1 MPILLANPPHT
12 DTFGYSMPPP
22 GLMRLGGWLRDAGIA
37 VELEDLAFRLAH
49 GEVPAGDELGLAC
62 AEFLLERMDRDRG
75 PWVLG
80 LSTMGATLPV
90 SLVIARIVREHCPG
104 VPILFGGPGTTGC
117 DELILRGFPAVD
129 AVVRGEGEVTLAQLM
144 ANWERQTTQGDPP
157 SPAAFFQQLCAETS
171 DEAPLLG
178 VTWRSPDGQIR
189 VSGNRPVIE
198 DLEQLSAP
206 AWDLLPPISAYKRIT
221 GAADG
226 LVPID
231 SGRGCAFDCSF
242 CTIGRFW
249 SRRSRPLPPAR
260 LAAEIEAALAM
271 PGAKSAYLC
280 HDIFGAD
287 RKSAMAFCREME
299 GRGHTWEVRARIDH
313 LDDELIGAMA
323 SAGCYR
329 VLLGIESA
337 AESVRLEAG
346 KPLRGAPSRAQ
357 ILHSIQALS
366 SAGVTPILS
375 IILGLPGESDSD
387 LRDTLDFA
395 AEASLAGA
403 AQLSFHL
410 VNPQP
415 GCELGELYSANS
427 RPVEGI
433 APDMALGAGLTQ
445 PERDLI
451 EARPDLFSSWSLLTG
466 LEGGVEKLKHL
477 HQLAKFLP
485 AVLMRYPRTFAG
497 LKGLLDLDTH
507 DLALL
512 ALEATCSFEG
522 MARRLNNPLVDDLL
536 LWEMTR
542 LRVGA
547 RGRVTAGVE
556 LPNGAPLRVLVD
568 TIKVRHD
575 LGAIDALLAAG
586 EEFPEPSNSPIYF
599 AVGSEETSGDGG
611 SSLRTHRIT
620 ADLAELLQIL
630 RDGHIEPGG
639 PLGENPSATIEH
651 LATLAEGSLLSIFPA
666 PHQPSR

>member
-22 GLMRLGGWLRDAGIA
+22 GLLRLGGWLRDAGIP

-49 GEVPAGDELGLAC
+49 GEVPDGDELGLAC
-62 AEFLLERMDRDRG
+62 AEFLVERMDRDQG

-80 LSTMGATLPV
+80 LSTMGATLPI
-90 SLVIARIVREHCPG
+90 SLVIARTVRELCPG

-117 DELILRGFPAVD
+117 DELILGGFPAVD
-129 AVVRGEGEVTLAQLM
+129 AVVRGEGEITLAQLM
-144 ANWERQTTQGDPP
+144 TQWERQGAQSDPP
-157 SPAAFFQQLCAETS
+157 SPAAFLQQLAAEGA
-171 DEAPLLG
+171 DGVPLLG
-178 VTWRSPDGQIR
+178 VTWRSPDGRIQA
-189 VSGNRPVIE
+189 SAARPMIE
-198 DLEQLSAP
+198 DLGQLSAP

-260 LAAEIEAALAM
+260 LSAEIDAALAM

-287 RKSAMAFCREME
+287 RKSAMAFCSEME
-299 GRGHTWEVRARIDH
+299 GRGHAWEVRARIDH
-313 LDDELIGAMA
+313 LDDELIAAMA

-346 KPLRGAPSRAQ
+346 KPLRGAPSRSQ
-357 ILHSIQALS
+357 ILRSIQTLS

-375 IILGLPGESDSD
+375 IILGLPGESDAD

-415 GCELGELYSANS
+415 GCELGELYSRDS

-445 PERDLI
+445 PERELI

-466 LEGGVEKLKHL
+466 LEGGVEKLQHL
-477 HQLAKFLP
+477 HRLAKFLP

-497 LKGLLDLDTH
+497 LKRLLDLDTH
-507 DLALL
+507 DLAQRILD
-512 ALEATCSFEG
+512 APCSFEG
-522 MARRLNNPLVDDLL
+522 LARRLNLPLVDDLL

-547 RGRVTAGVE
+547 RGRVTSGVD
-556 LPNGAPLRVLVD
+556 LPSGAPLRVLVD
-568 TIKVRHD
+568 TIEVRHD
-575 LGAIDALLAAG
+575 LGAMDALLAAG
-586 EEFPEPSNSPIYF
+586 DALPCPSDSPIYF
-599 AVGSEETSGDGG
+599 AVGSRETSGDGG

-630 RDGHIEPGG
+630 RSGDIQPGG
-639 PLGENPSATIEH
+639 PLGDHPGATIEH
-651 LATLAEGSLLSIFPA
+651 LATLAEGSLVSIFPA

>member
-22 GLMRLGGWLRDAGIA
+22 GLLRLGGWLRDAGIP

-49 GEVPAGDELGLAC
+49 GEVPEGDELGLAC
-62 AEFLLERMDRDRG
+62 AEFLVERMERAAG

-90 SLVIARIVREHCPG
+90 SLVIARVVRELCPE

-117 DELILRGFPAVD
+117 DDTILEGFPAVD
-129 AVVRGEGEVTLAQLM
+129 AVIRGEGELTLAQLM
-144 ANWERQTTQGDPP
+144 GQWEMCSARGDVGG
-157 SPAAFFQQLCAETS
+157 PADFLAR
-171 DEAPLLG
+171 LG
-178 VTWRSPDGQIR
+178 SEGVDGQPMLGMTWRSADGEVMR
-189 VSGNRPVIE
+189 NDARPVID
-198 DLEQLSAP
+198 DLNRLSTP
-206 AWDLLPPISAYKRIT
+206 AWDLLPPISAYKDIT

-260 LAAEIEAALAM
+260 LAVEIEAALAM

-287 RKSAMAFCREME
+287 RKNALAFCKEME
-299 GRGHTWEVRARIDH
+299 GRGHAWEVRARIDH
-313 LDDELIGAMA
+313 LDDELIAAMA

-346 KPLRGAPSRAQ
+346 KPLRGAPTRAQ
-357 ILHSIQALS
+357 LLATIQTLS
-366 SAGVTPILS
+366 CAGVTPILS
-375 IILGLPGESDSD
+375 LILGLPGESDAD
-387 LRDTLDFA
+387 LRDTLKFA

-415 GCELGELYSANS
+415 GCELGELYSDDS
-427 RPVEGI
+427 RPVDGI
-433 APDMALGAGLTQ
+433 APDMALGAGLTR
-445 PERDLI
+445 PELDLI

-466 LEGGVEKLKHL
+466 LEGGVEKLLHL
-477 HQLAKFLP
+477 HRLAKFLP
-485 AVLMRYPRTFAG
+485 AVLMRYPRTFAA
-497 LKGLLDLDTH
+497 LEQLLGLDTH
-507 DLALL
+507 DLAMRI
-512 ALEATCSFEG
+512 LEAPCSFEG
-522 MARRLNNPLVDDLL
+522 MARRLNLPLVDDLL

-547 RGRVTAGVE
+547 RGRVTSNVDM
-556 LPNGAPLRVLVD
+556 PNGAPLRVLVD
-568 TIKVRHD
+568 TIEVHHD
-575 LGAIDALLAAG
+575 LGTMDALLASG
-586 EEFPEPSNSPIYF
+586 DKLPSPSDAPLYF
-599 AVGSEETSGDGG
+599 AVGARETSGDGG
-611 SSLRTHRIT
+611 SSLMTHRIT

-630 RDGHIEPGG
+630 RDGDIESGG
-639 PLGENPSATIEH
+639 PLGEHPDATIEH
-651 LATLAEGSLLSIFPA
+651 LAALAEGSLVSIFPV